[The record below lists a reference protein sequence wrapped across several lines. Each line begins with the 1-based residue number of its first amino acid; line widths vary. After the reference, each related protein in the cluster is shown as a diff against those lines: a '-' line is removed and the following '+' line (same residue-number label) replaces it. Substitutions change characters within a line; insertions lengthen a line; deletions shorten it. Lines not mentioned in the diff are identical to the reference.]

1 MPEAQTTKRVVNLS
15 VSVDTETDVD
25 IDLDDLIECLS
36 ADDKQY
42 LTLKLVHEP
51 IVTDIARV
59 GERVYYEYVNRQP
72 EISED
77 LRELIYLS
85 AGRIL

>member
-1 MPEAQTTKRVVNLS
+1 MAETRRARIINVTGN
-15 VSVDTETDVD
+15 VDTTIDVD
-25 IDLDDLIECLS
+25 VDLDDLIETLS
-36 ADDKQY
+36 ADDRKY
-42 LTLKLVHEP
+42 LLDRLVHEP
-51 IVTDIARV
+51 LNADIARV
-59 GERVYYEYVNRQP
+59 GERVYYEYANRQP

>member
-1 MPEAQTTKRVVNLS
+1 MPDSKRPRIVNITGN
-15 VSVDTETDVD
+15 VDSMIDVD
-25 IDLDDLIECLS
+25 VDLDDLIESLS
-36 ADDKQY
+36 ADDRKY
-42 LTLKLVHEP
+42 LIDKLVHEP
-51 IVTDIARV
+51 LNADIARV
-59 GERVYYEYVNRQP
+59 GERVFYEYVNRQP

>member
-1 MPEAQTTKRVVNLS
+1 MAETRKRRTINLS
-15 VSVDTETDVD
+15 VTVDTEADVD
-25 IDLDDLIECLS
+25 IDLDDLIESMS

-42 LTLKLVHEP
+42 VIMRLVHEP
-51 IVTDIARV
+51 LTNDIARV
-59 GERVYYEYVNRQP
+59 GERVYYEYANRQP